1 MAVVGSKHVG
11 LVCVVTLVQVDFEGV
26 PAACVVWVF
35 VVQVDVHACRILVE
49 VLRVCVVLVVGYP
62 TAHL

>member
-1 MAVVGSKHVG
+1 MAVGASRHWG
-11 LVCVVTLVQVDFEGV
+11 LVCVGTLGQTDFEGV

-49 VLRVCVVLVVGYP
+49 VLRVCVVLVVGCP